1 MEGPASSIT
10 TEIATT
16 SWQATPLGSLFLM
29 MRCTLAVREGSR
41 ADLPTTSPAGPESPQ
56 LRMRQDE
63 PARSGFGR
71 VEDGRGCLGP
81 MANAPF
87 PIPAHRTGRADFRHP
102 ALRLV
107 SP

>member
-56 LRMRQDE
+56 LRMPQDE

-71 VEDGRGCLGP
+71 TADL
-81 MANAPF
+81 
-87 PIPAHRTGRADFRHP
+87 RARIFTR
-102 ALRLV
+102 
-107 SP
+107 

>member
-63 PARSGFGR
+63 PARSGFGPTA
-71 VEDGRGCLGP
+71 DL
-81 MANAPF
+81 
-87 PIPAHRTGRADFRHP
+87 RARIFTR
-102 ALRLV
+102 
-107 SP
+107 